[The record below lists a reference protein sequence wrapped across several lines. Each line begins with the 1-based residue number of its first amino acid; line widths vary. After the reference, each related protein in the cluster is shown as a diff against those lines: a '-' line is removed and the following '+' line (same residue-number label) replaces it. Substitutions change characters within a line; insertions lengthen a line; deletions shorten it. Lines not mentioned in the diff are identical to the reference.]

1 MRYTWPK
8 KKLCRREWVNLFWTE
23 KYDLSKWKRS
33 LLKTR
38 KTSEYGTQLRKKQLA
53 KRMFGLSEKQF
64 ASYFKKAQ
72 KSRAEGTTWEKM
84 LRLLELRLDNV
95 IYRANFARTRTQAR
109 QFASHAHFMVNGVK
123 VTVPSI
129 SVKVGDVIELRDRVK
144 ESPLYKSLASEL
156 EEFAKAN
163 KGKITNA
170 KWIEVDAKNLKITV
184 TALPEKDDF
193 EQIIDIQKIVEFYSK

>member
-23 KYDLSKWKRS
+23 KYDLSKWKRG
-33 LLKTR
+33 LLKSR
-38 KTSEYGTQLRKKQLA
+38 KTSEFWTQLRKKQLA

-64 ASYFKKAQ
+64 AGYFTKAQ
-72 KSRAEGTTWEKM
+72 KSKASGTTWEKM

-95 IYRANFARTRTQAR
+95 IYRANFARTRIQAR
-109 QFASHAHFMVNGVK
+109 QFASHAHFMVNWVK

-129 SVKVGDVIELRDRVK
+129 SMKVWDVIELRERVK
-144 ESPLYKSLASEL
+144 ESPLYKWLVAEFT
-156 EEFAKAN
+156 EFAKSN
-163 KGKITNA
+163 KGKITNT
-170 KWIEVDAKNLKITV
+170 KWIDVDAKKLKITI

-193 EQIIDIQKIVEFYSK
+193 EQIIDIQKIIEFYSK